1 MNRGSPKHG
10 LSDEAA
16 SGPGDAISRFSP
28 AFTLVE
34 LLVALAILSAAMAI
48 AWGALSVS
56 LTAWRRGDDL
66 LGGLRRGETAADEL
80 AMALRCA
87 FFRPATDGLYGF
99 ELEPKAGDPPADTIR
114 WTSLGGPG
122 ATTEGG
128 EAGVPRRLTFT
139 IERDDNDRPRAVLR
153 GKAVFAREEN
163 EEEPPP
169 VLRAWPDI
177 VGFACRVWNPTNE
190 TWEAEWANTNAIP
203 ASVEI
208 ALYAVAGEDA
218 EPVVLRRRVALPL
231 AAAQEV
237 LARDRRARGG
247 APPAPEP
254 EGPPGR
260 GRPPRPPDGDDD
272 NPGAGGPRRGRGPP
286 WLRDTG
292 GPQ

>member
-1 MNRGSPKHG
+1 MSGASPTRREIG
-10 LSDEAA
+10 GRD
-16 SGPGDAISRFSP
+16 SP

-34 LLVALAILSAAMAI
+34 LLVALAILAAAMAI

-66 LGGLRRGETAADEL
+66 LGGLRRGENAADEL
-80 AMALRCA
+80 AMALRSA

-99 ELEPKAGDPPADTIR
+99 ELETNAGDPPSDTIR
-114 WTSLGGPG
+114 WTSLSG
-122 ATTEGG
+122 ATAAAEGG
-128 EAGVPRRLTFT
+128 EAGVPRRLTFM

-153 GKAVFAREEN
+153 GAPIFARWEN
-163 EEEPPP
+163 DDQPPP

-190 TWEAEWANTNAIP
+190 TWDAEWANTNAIP

-218 EPVVLRRRVALPL
+218 EPVVLRRRIALPL

-247 APPAPEP
+247 APLAPEL

-260 GRPPRPPDGDDD
+260 GRRQRPPDGNDD
-272 NPGAGGPRRGRGPP
+272 NDDAGPRPPRKGRGPP
-286 WLRDTG
+286 WMRDAG

>member
-1 MNRGSPKHG
+1 MNRVNRRRKSLNGS
-10 LSDEAA
+10 A
-16 SGPGDAISRFSP
+16 SSRRDIGAPDSPG
-28 AFTLVE
+28 FTLVE
-34 LLVALAILSAAMAI
+34 LLVALAILAAAMAI

-80 AMALRCA
+80 AMALRSA
-87 FFRPATDGLYGF
+87 FFRPATDGVYGF
-99 ELEPKAGDPPADTIR
+99 ELETKAGDPPGDAIR
-114 WTSLGGPG
+114 WTSLGGAG

-153 GKAVFAREEN
+153 GAPIFSRREN
-163 EEEPPP
+163 DDPPP
-169 VLRAWPDI
+169 ILRAWPDI

-190 TWEAEWANTNAIP
+190 TWEAEWAHTNAIP

-208 ALYAVAGEDA
+208 ALYAVATEDA

-231 AAAQEV
+231 SAAQEV

-254 EGPPGR
+254 EGPPSRGGR
-260 GRPPRPPDGDDD
+260 PRPPDGEDDD
-272 NPGAGGPRRGRGPP
+272 DGGPGGPRRGRGPP
-286 WLRDTG
+286 WMRDAG